1 MRILGID
8 PGTATVGFGIIEM
21 TGRNYKVLDF
31 GHIST
36 EKTLSAPQRLNE
48 IANDLQGLCEQWN
61 PDICAVEEL
70 FFSKNVTTALKVAE
84 ARGVILQTLNRRGY
98 PIHEYNPLQIKLAI
112 TGDGKA
118 VKKQVQ
124 KMVAILLKLESVP
137 KPDDAA
143 DALAVALCFAHTPLH
158 HPTYK

>member
-1 MRILGID
+1 MKILGID

-21 TGRNYKVLDF
+21 TGRDYRVLDF

-48 IANDLQGLCEQWN
+48 IATDLQALCEQWE

-70 FFSKNVTTALKVAE
+70 FFSKNVTTALKVSE

-98 PIHEYNPLQIKLAI
+98 PIHEYNPMQIKLAI
-112 TGDGKA
+112 
-118 VKKQVQ
+118 VRF
-124 KMVAILLKLESVP
+124 MEIHL
-137 KPDDAA
+137 
-143 DALAVALCFAHTPLH
+143 
-158 HPTYK
+158 